1 MIRHSGRPQKMSY
14 AKRRP
19 PVGNAYRGIAP
30 VGNAYRGI
38 APVRNASRG
47 IAPARNVY
55 RGSAAVG
62 NALCGVPLG
71 TTQRRRLPL
80 AERHRG
86 RSLQGPVILYVRAAT
101 RLAILCL
108 VLFLPAGA
116 ALAAAGGSRLATAIS
131 ESIDAVQ
138 AKAVKIYG
146 AGGLQGLASYQSGM
160 LISPEGHVLTVF
172 SHVLDTDELH
182 VTLND
187 GRRFEAK
194 LLGAD
199 PRLEVAVLKIE
210 ATNLPCFDLAQAVEV
225 EEGERVL
232 AFSNMFGVATGD
244 EPVTVQH
251 GTVAVKTQLEAR
263 QGVFETPYNGP
274 VYVLDMTTNNPG
286 AEGGLLVTRH
296 GELVA
301 MLGKELRNARNN
313 TYLNYAIPI
322 GELRESVKL
331 IREGKFVARPDEA
344 KKKPDRP
351 ITLAALGLGL
361 LPDVVDRTPPYV
373 DRVMSSSPAASAGL
387 KPDDLV
393 VLVGD
398 HLIQSCK
405 ALKDELERIDDAD
418 PVKLTVL
425 RAREMVEVTLK
436 VQPADEQ

>member
-1 MIRHSGRPQKMSY
+1 MIRH
-14 AKRRP
+14 
-19 PVGNAYRGIAP
+19 
-30 VGNAYRGI
+30 
-38 APVRNASRG
+38 ASLRLLFL
-47 IAPARNVY
+47 
-55 RGSAAVG
+55 
-62 NALCGVPLG
+62 ALL
-71 TTQRRRLPL
+71 
-80 AERHRG
+80 
-86 RSLQGPVILYVRAAT
+86 
-101 RLAILCL
+101 
-108 VLFLPAGA
+108 LPAGI
-116 ALAAAGGSRLATAIS
+116 AAGANGVRPVSPGGHAGLATAIR
-131 ESIDAVQ
+131 ENIDAVQ
-138 AKAVKIYG
+138 SKAVKIYG

-210 ATNLPCFDLAQAVEV
+210 ATSLPCFDLAQAVEV

-322 GELRESVKL
+322 GGLRESVEL

-373 DRVMSSSPAASAGL
+373 DRVASSSPAASAGL

-436 VQPADEQ
+436 VQPADER